1 MSPEKEP
8 GRKSLYEGKWRGD
21 MENLMQKVVEMIVSS
36 PGQGSVLEKLDKK
49 IRKLERETLYKMLE
63 QIKGRGD
70 FVVDLYKHIPQVGRI
85 RPAVLRFHLPAW
97 RHYDEVFWRAL
108 GDYVILALRSIKD
121 IEFDKTSAKLKIEY
135 FATKKRPKSTEE
147 LTEIVRG
154 LAILIDME
162 MLSTDFTHFRRMAE
176 RRGSLG
182 EMKKEEAALLGV
194 AFEMATS
201 FLRR

>member
-1 MSPEKEP
+1 
-8 GRKSLYEGKWRGD
+8 
-21 MENLMQKVVEMIVSS
+21 MENLMERVVEMIVSS

-70 FVVDLYKHIPQVGRI
+70 FVVDLYKYIPQVGRI

-121 IEFDKTSAKLKIEY
+121 IEFDKTAAKLKIEY
-135 FATKKRPKSTEE
+135 FATKKRPKSTDEI
-147 LTEIVRG
+147 TEIVGG
-154 LAILIDME
+154 LARLIDME
-162 MLSTDFTHFRRMAE
+162 VLSTDFTHFRRMAE

-182 EMKKEEAALLGV
+182 EMKKEEAALIGV
-194 AFEMATS
+194 AIEMATS